1 MCYIYS
7 TLRWKGSVDE
17 VATFLDGGKLPCLL
31 VENKADLL
39 DGDNVEKDPQLEE
52 FGSNNG
58 FCGCFRT
65 SAKTG
70 LNINES
76 MEYLIK
82 NIIQRMESM
91 QSKGTEVFNTDR
103 KSVALDPE
111 KHNEVA
117 QKRKQKDGCC

>member
-1 MCYIYS
+1 M
-7 TLRWKGSVDE
+7 
-17 VATFLDGGKLPCLL
+17 

-52 FGSNNG
+52 FGSSNG
-58 FCGCFRT
+58 FCGSFRT

-82 NIIQRMESM
+82 NIIQRMEAM
-91 QSKGTEVFNTDR
+91 QSKEGEVFKTERNV
-103 KSVALDPE
+103 VALDPE
-111 KHNEVA
+111 KHSEVA
-117 QKRKQKDGCC
+117 TKRKQKDGCC